1 MSNILYVLFI
11 GIYRSRGVKEIIRGK
26 SNNWSLCKEVCW
38 ERNILTILILPYCRG
53 ILWWRRGI
61 QNKQHIHKH
70 TNTDTHLTHCGMSNT
85 GWLRNWFYFEMW
97 KNHSQ
102 HTEAK
107 LPGQMIM
114 RQQFKR
120 IRDILVQVERHDLR
134 PNFMGAVWPCPAIC
148 YQINREP
155 APYQFITSNLFH
167 AYSPPLLHFRHF
179 YNKQYVSISFLHTTY
194 V

>member
-1 MSNILYVLFI
+1 
-11 GIYRSRGVKEIIRGK
+11 
-26 SNNWSLCKEVCW
+26 
-38 ERNILTILILPYCRG
+38 
-53 ILWWRRGI
+53 
-61 QNKQHIHKH
+61 
-70 TNTDTHLTHCGMSNT
+70 MSNT

-148 YQINREP
+148 YQINLEP

-179 YNKQYVSISFLHTTY
+179 YNKQYVSISFLYSLHNICLTWRPFSDISLLKYAFNKVNQFHIFKKSTWFKNLMQSWSWNCLLCRGLWISWNSMEIWPITSL
-194 V
+194 